1 MLPEHVFRHRPRR
14 TVMSLR
20 VSFDLSDKD
29 LEHFALIMH
38 EARKSTVGLAPEDIV
53 AEAETLLH
61 AMDECDSP
69 GFIAERIQKLR
80 LMIQML
86 SDVEWRLPH
95 QDATRVLNALAYFSE
110 PEDLI
115 PDGIPGLGY
124 LDDAIMIEL
133 VVRELN
139 HEIDAYENFCEFRNS
154 ARANSEPNAVVSREA
169 WLDERRKE
177 LQSQMRRRR
186 KRNR

>member
-1 MLPEHVFRHRPRR
+1 
-14 TVMSLR
+14 MSLR
-20 VSFDLSDKD
+20 ISFELSDKD
-29 LEHFALIMH
+29 LEHFALIMR
-38 EARKSTVGLAPEDIV
+38 EARKATAGFAPEDIV

-61 AMDECDSP
+61 AMDESDSP

-115 PDGIPGLGY
+115 RDARSAPGRRIDGQRGRCGEVLAGKTRF
-124 LDDAIMIEL
+124 D
-133 VVRELN
+133 R
-139 HEIDAYENFCEFRNS
+139 
-154 ARANSEPNAVVSREA
+154 ARGRCG
-169 WLDERRKE
+169 ERGWT
-177 LQSQMRRRR
+177 
-186 KRNR
+186 